1 MSQFCTSTNKNKKEK
16 EKNLHIVIINSRRRF
31 TETQL
36 STEHL

>member
-16 EKNLHIVIINSRRRF
+16 EKNLHIVIINFRRRF
-31 TETQL
+31 TETRL